1 MALAIQQ
8 FGQGTDLVFIHGW
21 GANGALWRSWIEAHF
36 ADYRVTLVDLPG
48 HGQSPQLN
56 VADEQ
61 VLDAWLEAIVAVM
74 PESSIIVGWSLGG
87 LLAQALALRYPERV
101 RGLVLMATSPCFV
114 QREDWLPALATSL
127 FARYLTEV
135 MQQTQSLLKSFFSLQ
150 ALGSQQPKQLIKLL
164 LPLMHQVANGH
175 QASLH
180 QGLALLQTL
189 DLRYQLVQL
198 AVPTLWLFAD
208 GDAIVPSVL
217 SSHVGKLQPNAQV
230 VIVNESGHLPFLAQS
245 EQTAELIGTF
255 LQGILHD

>member
-1 MALAIQQ
+1 MALAIQP

-21 GANGALWRSWIEAHF
+21 GANSALWRSWIEAHF
-36 ADYRVTLVDLPG
+36 ADYRVTLIDLPG
-48 HGQSPQLN
+48 HGHSPQLN

-101 RGLVLMATSPCFV
+101 RGLVLMTTSPCFV
-114 QREDWLPALATSL
+114 QREDWLPALEKSL

-164 LPLMHQVANGH
+164 LPLVHQVANGH

-189 DLRYQLVQL
+189 DLRYQLAQL
-198 AVPTLWLFAD
+198 TVPTLWLFAD
-208 GDAIVPSVL
+208 ADAIVPSEL
-217 SSHVGKLQPNAQV
+217 SSHILSLQAHATV
-230 VIVNESGHLPFLAQS
+230 MTIHASGHVPFLAQP
-245 EQTAELIGTF
+245 EQTSALIGAFFTRNF
-255 LQGILHD
+255 A